1 MKLPV
6 VRILTRTVGV
16 IASKRAALLRALILP
31 ATVLTLFELLVDFR
45 PENILLGL
53 AVTPVDLIVTT
64 IYLVSCHRIVLLGD
78 AAIPNRWSVYF
89 TERELRFLLWS
100 ILLGVIM
107 AAILVLAVAVVF
119 VMAFAL
125 DGFQRYRFQAIGA
138 VFGAALAAILYVDAR
153 LSLVF
158 PVTAIGRAAS
168 FRESWR
174 LTSGNGWRLASILG
188 IAAAPVVAIVA
199 YLMLGV
205 TPPGGFVTKLL
216 LIFLSSM
223 LSSIGVTALSLAYEE
238 LTAAA
243 RRAAGVVDTSPEP
256 ASG

>member
-1 MKLPV
+1 MKLPIGK
-6 VRILTRTVGV
+6 ILTRTAGV
-16 IASKRAALLRALILP
+16 IAAKRAALLRALILP
-31 ATVLTLFELLVDFR
+31 ATALTLFELLVDFR
-45 PENILLGL
+45 PESILLGL

-64 IYLVSCHRIVLLGD
+64 VYLVSCHRIVLLGD
-78 AAIPNRWSVYF
+78 AAIPNRWGVYF

-100 ILLGVIM
+100 LLLGVIM
-107 AAILVLAVAVVF
+107 AGILLVALAILFFVAFTLPGFAAYQYRAIGVAVGA
-119 VMAFAL
+119 AFA
-125 DGFQRYRFQAIGA
+125 
-138 VFGAALAAILYVDAR
+138 VILYVDAR

-158 PVTAIGRAAS
+158 PVTAVGRDAS
-168 FRESWR
+168 LRESWR

-188 IAAAPVVAIVA
+188 IAAAPVFAIVA

-243 RRAAGVVDTSPEP
+243 RT
-256 ASG
+256 